1 MALWTNT
8 DGEAGKPKYLSS
20 ADKSKTFG
28 MDTTEIVSG
37 SDNVTSV
44 ALVSVG
50 ARYTES
56 QSVVF
61 SGGGGSG
68 AAAGTSGGSS
78 NNSALTGISVTNV
91 GSGYTSAPTVV
102 VPLPRRT
109 IATIFMNTVI
119 NVISYPSH
127 RLNAGDQL
135 KYFHGGGTPATGL
148 TNNTIY
154 YVINTVDLTS
164 STFQVSATDGG
175 DPVVITGT
183 GNNAQYF
190 ELTNE
195 TNRATAVADLGYGS
209 SGMSAAH
216 AGWILRNVG
225 TGGRAGRVTTE
236 TLVAMGS
243 MVSDAS
249 EPSDDTVLPDA

>member
-8 DGEAGKPKYLSS
+8 DGEAGKPKYLSL

-61 SGGGGSG
+61 SGGGGGSG
-68 AAAGTSGGSS
+68 AAAGTSGGSA

-195 TNRATAVADLGYGS
+195 TNRATAVATLGYGS
-209 SGMSAAH
+209 SGIKATH
-216 AGWILRNVG
+216 AGWVLRTVG

-236 TLVAMGS
+236 TIVAMGS
-243 MVSDAS
+243 MNSDAD
-249 EPSDDTVLPDA
+249 DDTVLPDA